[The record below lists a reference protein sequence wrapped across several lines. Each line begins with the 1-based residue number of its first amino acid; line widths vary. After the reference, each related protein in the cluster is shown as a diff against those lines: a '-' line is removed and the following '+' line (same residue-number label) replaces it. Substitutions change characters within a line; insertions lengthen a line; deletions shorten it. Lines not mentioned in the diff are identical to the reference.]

1 MAQRSSKWVATPAA
15 RISADEMAYHVK
27 VVHDREAARE
37 SLRLI
42 EAVAGVWA
50 EHLKQRYGLADDDSV
65 NADGTIVRQ
74 PAPDAPA
81 AIDAPAE

>member
-1 MAQRSSKWVATPAA
+1 MAQRSTKWVATPATQL
-15 RISADEMAYHVK
+15 SADELAYHVK

-50 EHLKQRYGLADDDSV
+50 EHLRQRYGLADDDTV
-65 NADGTIVRQ
+65 NADGTIVRR
-74 PAPDAPA
+74 PVADAPA
-81 AIDAPAE
+81 VIDAPAE